1 MCEGSMSNMNEA
13 INILSKLSNIEKLS
27 IYQMLKEQLDKESD
41 IDYLN
46 ERLEAIQQVNSG
58 EKNLETINEMF
69 KRLEI

>member
-1 MCEGSMSNMNEA
+1 MSNMNEA